1 MVGVTVPVFVVA
13 GGQEPPD
20 TSSREFSLSA
30 SFPGVEEI
38 LFGAPSLRLS
48 PGSACPIEFVSCPLV
63 IFNLHLSSMLIGAS
77 PTLKPY
83 TQLMSALP
91 GMGQSGHA
99 YISEIDHF
107 RTDARRQR

>member
-1 MVGVTVPVFVVA
+1 MVAYGHP
-13 GGQEPPD
+13 PPD
-20 TSSREFSLSA
+20 TSSSELSLSA

-48 PGSACPIEFVSCPLV
+48 PGSACPFEFMSCPLV

-83 TQLMSALP
+83 AQLMSALP

-99 YISEIDHF
+99 DIDEIDHF
-107 RTDARRQR
+107 GTDARRQR